1 MGVFAVLQLLPA
13 ARLSE
18 EAMLSL
24 FAPVASLSLF
34 LSLSRSPALPL
45 PPSPSPP
52 PPLPSSLIPLVL
64 PYPHPQLPSS
74 DIYRHHAKWPRSEIL
89 KLRLCHVQ
97 VLELLQN
104 LGFVVLIRCL
114 RRIV

>member
-34 LSLSRSPALPL
+34 LSLSRSPAPPLPL
-45 PPSPSPP
+45 P
-52 PPLPSSLIPLVL
+52 PSSLIPLVL